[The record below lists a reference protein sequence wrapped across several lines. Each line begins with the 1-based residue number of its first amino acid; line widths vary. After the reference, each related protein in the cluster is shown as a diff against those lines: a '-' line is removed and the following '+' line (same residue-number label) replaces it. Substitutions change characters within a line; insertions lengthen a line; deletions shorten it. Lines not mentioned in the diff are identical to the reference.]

1 MLFFAKERLVLLSV
15 PKTGT
20 TAWQT
25 ALAPHASMV
34 VRDPPELK
42 HAPIYRYNRFFR
54 PMFEKFCEGPVE
66 VVAVVREPVS
76 WLGSWYRYRRR
87 PFLDGQPASTA
98 GIDFDA
104 FVRGYLAAPQPAFAA
119 VGSQAA
125 FLAPRPNG
133 ARANRVF
140 RYEAPTALAD
150 FLEARLGR
158 RITPARE
165 NVSPAA
171 PLDLSP
177 ETEQAL
183 RAAHAADF
191 ALWEAAEG

>member
-1 MLFFAKERLVLLSV
+1 MLFFARERLVLLSV

-20 TAWQT
+20 TAWQS
-25 ALAPHASMV
+25 ALGPHASMV

-42 HAPIYRYNRFFR
+42 HAPVYRYNRFFR
-54 PMFEKFCEGPVE
+54 PMFEKFCDGPVE

-76 WLGSWYRYRRR
+76 WLGSWYRFRSR
-87 PFLDGQPASTA
+87 PFLQGRPTSTE

-104 FVRGYLAAPQPAFAA
+104 FVRGYLAQPQPAFAD

-133 ARANRVF
+133 ARVHRVF
-140 RYEAPTALAD
+140 RYESPTALAD

-158 RITPARE
+158 RVTPAQE

-177 ETEQAL
+177 ETERAL
-183 RAAHAADF
+183 RTAHAADF
-191 ALWEAAEG
+191 TLWEAAEG